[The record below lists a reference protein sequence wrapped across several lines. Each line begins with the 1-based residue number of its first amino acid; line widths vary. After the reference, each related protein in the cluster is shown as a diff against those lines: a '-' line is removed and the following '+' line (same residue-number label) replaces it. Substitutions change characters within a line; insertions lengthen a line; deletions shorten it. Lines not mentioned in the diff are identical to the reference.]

1 MKEDDN
7 VWPQPD
13 RIGRQV
19 NLVNNWCIT
28 SYIVTCKTLAKL
40 YSMLFNVCCLALAYH
55 LWCVSSVFDLRWL
68 NMVFIL
74 CAHVPL
80 LNFWVAVV
88 HMLFSHTQFL
98 ILQYLDFVNL
108 SAIFLSLFLQFPS
121 ENFFKIWQHGKTRFR
136 FDDESFIFF
145 NQKLQYFLTMKTTYF
160 NITEKLTL

>member
-19 NLVNNWCIT
+19 NLVNDWCIT
-28 SYIVTCKTLAKL
+28 SYTMTCKTLAKL

-55 LWCVSSVFDLRWL
+55 LWCVSSVLDLRWL

-74 CAHVPL
+74 YVRAPL
-80 LNFWVAVV
+80 LNFRVAVM
-88 HMLFSHTQFL
+88 HILFSHSRFL

-136 FDDESFIFF
+136 FDDESFKFI
-145 NQKLQYFLTMKTTYF
+145 NQKLQYFF
-160 NITEKLTL
+160 NYENNIF